1 MKRTSA
7 SLWIVRVL
15 LILSAVATFGGIAE
29 QLRIQ
34 QASSAQ
40 PTAASG
46 VYTHALKL
54 HGKAHFITA
63 EQQSRL
69 GLAQAG
75 LYLGFPLLLILG
87 IAHQIMMVR
96 NSPVKSNYLTR
107 SLDKR
112 LQLALETAEPEASN
126 WTSAALADPAPRA
139 EAQASRPASATASS
153 REELDSQRPS
163 SADIR
168 PRQLM
173 VDVLPLQLGSVSI
186 GRSTVSF
193 LFDDGCISASSRIT
207 ILSPEA
213 VELSSYDPRTASG
226 SLALSGCFQKKLV
239 ACILADEAVYLRFEG
254 GTQAR
259 VALASGDQ
267 SGTITT
273 RTKSIVF

>member
-15 LILSAVATFGGIAE
+15 LILSAVATFGGIVE

-46 VYTHALKL
+46 AYTHALKL
-54 HGKAHFITA
+54 HGNVHFITS
-63 EQQSRL
+63 EQQSML
-69 GLAQAG
+69 GLAQDG
-75 LYLGFPLLLILG
+75 LYFGFPLLLILG
-87 IAHQIMMVR
+87 IAHQVMMVR
-96 NSPVKSNYLTR
+96 SSPVKSNYLTR

-112 LQLALETAEPEASN
+112 LKRALETAEPEAPSWVN
-126 WTSAALADPAPRA
+126 PAPADRAPYTEQRAAPPPIETAVARDDRGTAALSAD
-139 EAQASRPASATASS
+139 
-153 REELDSQRPS
+153 
-163 SADIR
+163 DIR

-193 LFDDGCISASSRIT
+193 LFDDGCISAASRIT

-213 VELSSYDPRTASG
+213 VELSHYEPRSASG
-226 SLALSGCFQKKLV
+226 SLALAGCFQKKLV
-239 ACILADEAVYLRFEG
+239 ACILTDAALYLRFEG
-254 GTQAR
+254 GAQAR
-259 VALASGDQ
+259 VAMANDGQ

-273 RTKSIVF
+273 RKQCIVF